1 MPTKSILLVT
11 NPYTQKSIAKLPFNS
26 AKEIEQAFALA
37 HKTFSD
43 RTKWLSKTER
53 IAILEKAKS
62 LLKKDKD
69 TFIKL
74 AIAEGGK
81 PYNDTV
87 VEVNRAINGI
97 SLAIDTIKQ
106 QTVELIPMNI
116 NPSSEN
122 RLAFTVLEPLG
133 VVLAISAFN
142 HPLNLI
148 VHQAVT
154 AFAAGC
160 PVIVKPALTTP
171 LTCIKFVELLHKAGV
186 PKAFC
191 QVIICPNEVT
201 EKLVSDKR
209 IAYLSF
215 IGSSKVG
222 WHLRSKLAN
231 GTHCALEHGGAA
243 PAIVESDADVKT
255 VIPSLIKGA
264 FYHAGQVCVSTQ
276 RIFVHEKIADKF
288 IKDFVANTKKLNV
301 GDPSKFSTEVGPIIT
316 KEALQRIDTWVKNAK
331 KDGGKILCGGKT
343 LSNNCYAPTVIL
355 NPSIKSEVSQ
365 QEIFG
370 PVACIYTYKHLSEAI
385 QQANALPYCFQASV
399 FTKDIDTALK
409 TASELEGT
417 AIMINDHTAFRVDW
431 MPFGGLNDSG
441 IGVGGI
447 KYTVGEMTRKK
458 LIVVKSEGAKYF

>member
-1 MPTKSILLVT
+1 MPTKPMLVVS
-11 NPYTQKSIAKLPFNS
+11 NPFTQKTIATLPFNS
-26 AKEIEQAFALA
+26 DKEIEQVFALA

-43 RTKWLSKTER
+43 RKQWLSTSDR
-53 IAILEKAKS
+53 ISILEKGKA
-62 LLKKDKD
+62 LLEKDKD
-69 TFIKL
+69 AFVKL

-97 SLAIDTIKQ
+97 SLAIDAIKQ
-106 QTVELIPMNI
+106 MSGDMIPMNI
-116 NPSSEN
+116 TPSSEN

-133 VVLAISAFN
+133 VVFAISAFN

-148 VHQAVT
+148 IHQAVT

-160 PVIVKPALTTP
+160 PVVVKPALTTP

-186 PKAFC
+186 PKTLC
-191 QVIICPNEVT
+191 QVIICENKVS

-231 GTHCALEHGGAA
+231 GTHCTLEHGGAA
-243 PAIVESDADVKT
+243 PAIVEQDADLKT
-255 VIPSLIKGA
+255 IIPSLIKGS

-276 RIFVHEKIADKF
+276 RIFVYEKIADNF
-288 IKDFVANTKKLNV
+288 IKEFVTQTKKLSV
-301 GDPSKFSTEVGPIIT
+301 GDPSKPTTDVGPIIT
-316 KEALQRIDTWVKNAK
+316 SKALQRIDSWVKQAK
-331 KDGGKILCGGKT
+331 KEDGTILCGGKP
-343 LSNNCYAPTVIL
+343 LPNNCYAPTVIL
-355 NPSIKSEVSQ
+355 NPSLKSDVSQ

-370 PVACIYTYKHLSEAI
+370 PVVCIYTYKKLSEAI

-417 AIMINDHTAFRVDW
+417 TIMINDHTAFRVDW
-431 MPFGGLNDSG
+431 MPFGGLKESG
-441 IGVGGI
+441 VGVGGI
-447 KYTVGEMTRKK
+447 HYSVGEMTKKK
-458 LIVVKSEGAKYF
+458 LVVVKSEGAKFL

>member
-1 MPTKSILLVT
+1 MPTNSSLVVT
-11 NPYTQKSIAKLPFNS
+11 NPYTQKSITNLPFIS
-26 AKEIEQAFALA
+26 AKDIEQAFSLA
-37 HKTFSD
+37 HKTYSD
-43 RTKWLSKTER
+43 RKKWLTKTER
-53 IAILEKAKS
+53 ISILEKAKS
-62 LLKKDKD
+62 LLEKDKD
-69 TFIKL
+69 AFIKL

-106 QTVELIPMNI
+106 QTGELIPMNI

-133 VVLAISAFN
+133 VVFAISAFN

-171 LTCIKFVELLHKAGV
+171 LTCIKFIELLHKAGV
-186 PKAFC
+186 PKAYC
-191 QVIICPNEVT
+191 QVIVCLNEVT

-209 IAYLSF
+209 IAYVSF

-243 PAIVESDADVKT
+243 PAIVEPDADVKAI
-255 VIPSLIKGA
+255 VPSLIKGS

-276 RIFVHEKIADKF
+276 RIFVDEKIADRF
-288 IKDFVANTKKLNV
+288 IKDFVAQTKKLNV
-301 GDPSKFSTEVGPIIT
+301 GDPSKPTTDVGPIIT
-316 KEALQRIDTWVKNAK
+316 SEALNRMDTWVKNAK
-331 KDGGKILCGGKT
+331 KDGGKILCGGKP
-343 LSNNCYAPTVIL
+343 LPNNCYEPTVIL
-355 NPSIKSEVSQ
+355 NPSLKSEVSQ
-365 QEIFG
+365 HEIFG
-370 PVACIYTYKHLSEAI
+370 PVVCIYTYKKLNEAI

-399 FTKDIDTALK
+399 FTKDIDNALK
-409 TASELEGT
+409 IASELEGT
-417 AIMINDHTAFRVDW
+417 TIMINDHTAFRVDW
-431 MPFGGLNDSG
+431 MPFGGLKESG
-441 IGVGGI
+441 MGVGGI
-447 KYTVGEMTRKK
+447 HYSINEMTRKK
-458 LIVVKSEGAKYF
+458 LVVVKSDSAKFL